1 MPKVIQPEKISQIEF
16 GWDDKEK
23 VWVQGLKADKSLKYN
38 IVYPDIVQCDFNELN
53 ITIAEPK
60 ITKIKN

>member
-23 VWVQGLKADKSLKYN
+23 VWVQGLKADKSLKYD
-38 IVYPDIVQCDFNELN
+38 IVYPEIVQYVSAPQRVVF
-53 ITIAEPK
+53 
-60 ITKIKN
+60 